1 VYGIQEYA
9 STVVQAVRLKCEYNG
24 VKHPVLCTESGRAM
38 ASHHLMIILEALSA
52 IPTRTPLSSC

>member
-9 STVVQAVRLKCEYNG
+9 SIVVQAVRLKCEYNG

-38 ASHHLMIILEALSA
+38 ASHH
-52 IPTRTPLSSC
+52 